1 MPISTPMFLAGLPG
15 FSWYNIPKRGKRKCT
30 KWPQCRPN
38 GSKIDTMA
46 IQYMYQHHPL
56 QELSKFT
63 QNGIFG
69 FKICHLATLVPR
81 NHHWQK
87 QKNKKEKN
95 SGSGVHRRRTLGRV
109 HRHQAA
115 DGSATA
121 GKPRPG
127 SL

>member
-1 MPISTPMFLAGLPG
+1 
-15 FSWYNIPKRGKRKCT
+15 
-30 KWPQCRPN
+30 
-38 GSKIDTMA
+38 
-46 IQYMYQHHPL
+46 MYQHHPL

-95 SGSGVHRRRTLGRV
+95 SGSGVVRISVFWPMVFTV
-109 HRHQAA
+109 
-115 DGSATA
+115 A
-121 GKPRPG
+121 GLLVESTVIRLLTVLLQQV
-127 SL
+127 SLDRGHCNHFL